1 MKDLFDDKVKRL
13 FNSWW
18 YGLLFIC
25 KVSLTSPLLSSPL
38 GGYCSCLWSW
48 LWWLWFL
55 NARQFI
61 DLPPVNLP
69 GWETICGQWHVSC
82 VHLHTFR
89 THIHTNPG
97 FITNFIQLFFLSISL
112 SRYQSYTCFSLTL
125 QYEEIETLRFNMR
138 SLPSALTSCRNLLQ
152 CEPGVFSR
160 RCILVWEVREGV
172 WWGAW
177 VITHRGL
184 TLLWKQHNKPHIK
197 GALRRKWA
205 KKEKHTAGAGGATFP
220 NY

>member
-1 MKDLFDDKVKRL
+1 ME
-13 FNSWW
+13 
-18 YGLLFIC
+18 GLLFIC
-25 KVSLTSPLLSSPL
+25 RVSPTSSLLSLFP

-61 DLPPVNLP
+61 DLPHVNLP
-69 GWETICGQWHVSC
+69 GWETICGWWHVSC
-82 VHLHTFR
+82 IHLRTFD
-89 THIHTNPG
+89 THAHARWIYISNQLHSAPPP
-97 FITNFIQLFFLSISL
+97 ITSL
-112 SRYQSYTCFSLTL
+112 SCYPPLKHSYICLKLTK
-125 QYEEIETLRFNMR
+125 QHREIGTLWFPMGT
-138 SLPSALTSCRNLLQ
+138 SPAALTWCWNIIQ
-152 CEPGVFSR
+152 CKPGVFSHW
-160 RCILVWEVREGV
+160 CVSVSKVTEGV

-177 VITHRGL
+177 VITHRAL